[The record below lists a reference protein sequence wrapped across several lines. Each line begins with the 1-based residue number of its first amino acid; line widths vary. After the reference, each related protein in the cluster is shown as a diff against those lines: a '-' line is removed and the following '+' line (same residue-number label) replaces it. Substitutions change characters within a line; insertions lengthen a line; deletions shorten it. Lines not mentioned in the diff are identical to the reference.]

1 MPNYTA
7 PVEDMMFLFDKLRN
21 NKNYN
26 DLEKYKEVNSE
37 LVKDILEEA
46 AKINQNLI
54 LPLAKSGDENPTVLE
69 NGVVRTPP
77 GYKEAYSK
85 YIEDGWTSLSCD
97 PKYGGQGMPKTVSAF
112 FDEMLSSASL
122 SFKLYSEL
130 SIGAY
135 NCISHHATDE
145 IKEKYLPKMVEGK
158 WSGTM
163 CLTEPVCGTDLGLLK
178 TKAIEQSDGTFKL
191 SGQKIFITSGDQD
204 LTENIIHLVIAR
216 AADSP
221 AGTKGISL
229 FLVPKFLVNEDGS
242 IGARNGVSTGSI
254 ESKMGIK
261 GSATCVLNFDDATGY
276 MIGLKNKG
284 LNAMFTMMNLERIVV
299 GIQGLGIS
307 EIAYQNSLSY
317 AKERKQGKTNN
328 TKSTNGADFI
338 IEHADIRKSLL
349 NMKSIIEGERALC
362 FWLSQQTEV
371 SLYHPDEKIKQ
382 EASDLVSL
390 MTPVV
395 KTMFSDMGMEIT
407 SEAMQVHGG
416 YGYTKD
422 QGIEQLYRDNR
433 ITPIYEGTNSIQ
445 AADLVFRKLVNKNGD
460 IVDKYLEL
468 IKNDCST
475 ENEKLKPFIKEL
487 KTHLEVLSTF
497 TDWIKEKVQNSK
509 DDASAACNDY
519 LKALGFV
526 SIAHAWIKVLEVS
539 FKDYEQ
545 NKDFYEDKI
554 QTANFYF
561 KRVLPRAESH
571 FKTATSGS
579 DYIMNFKFS

>member
-26 DLEKYKEVNSE
+26 DLEKYKEVNTE

-54 LPLAKSGDENPTVLE
+54 LPLAKSGDENPSVLE

-77 GYKEAYSK
+77 GYKEAYTK

-135 NCISHHATDE
+135 NCISHHATDK
-145 IKEKYLPKMVEGK
+145 IKDKYLPKIVEGK

-178 TKAIEQSDGTFKL
+178 TKAIEQTDGTFKL

-229 FLVPKFLVNEDGS
+229 FLVPKFIVNEDGS

-261 GSATCVLNFDDATGY
+261 GSATCVLNFDNAVGY
-276 MIGLKNKG
+276 MIGPKNKG

-338 IEHADIRKSLL
+338 IEHADIKKSLL

-407 SEAMQVHGG
+407 SDAMQVHGG

-433 ITPIYEGTNSIQ
+433 ITPIYEGTNSVQ

-460 IVDKYLEL
+460 IINKYLEMV
-468 IKNDCST
+468 KKDCDSET
-475 ENEKLKPFIKEL
+475 KELKPFIEEL
-487 KTHLEVLSTF
+487 KMSLEILSKF
-497 TDWIKEKVQNSK
+497 TSWIKEKIQNSK

-519 LKALGFV
+519 LKALGFIA
-526 SIAHAWIKVLEVS
+526 IAHAWIKVLEVS
-539 FKDYEQ
+539 FRDYEQ
-545 NKDFYEDKI
+545 NKEFYEDKI

-571 FKTATSGS
+571 FKIATSGS
-579 DYIMNFKFS
+579 DYIMNFKFN

>member
-7 PVEDMMFLFDKLRN
+7 PVEDMMFLFDKLRD

-26 DLEKYKEVNSE
+26 ELEKYSEVNSE
-37 LVKDILEEA
+37 LVKDILDEA

-54 LPLAKSGDENPTVLE
+54 LPLAIAGDENPAKLE

-77 GYKEAYSK
+77 GYKEAYNK
-85 YIEDGWTSLSCD
+85 YIEDGWVSLSCD

-112 FDEMLSSASL
+112 FDEMLSATCL

-130 SIGAY
+130 TIGAY

-145 IKEKYLPKMVEGK
+145 MKEKYLPKMVEGK

-178 TKAIEQSDGTFKL
+178 TKAVEQSDGTHKI
-191 SGQKIFITSGDQD
+191 SGQKIFITSGDHD

-216 AADSP
+216 STDSP
-221 AGTKGISL
+221 SGTKGISL
-229 FLVPKFLVNEDGS
+229 FLVPKFIVKDDGS
-242 IGARNGVSTGSI
+242 IGHRNGVSTGSV
-254 ESKMGIK
+254 ENKMGIK
-261 GSATCVLNFDDATGY
+261 GSATCVLNFDDAVGY
-276 MIGLKNKG
+276 MIGPKNKG
-284 LNAMFTMMNLERIVV
+284 LSQMFTMMNLERILV
-299 GIQGLGIS
+299 GIQGLGLS

-338 IEHADIRKSLL
+338 IEHADIRRSLL
-349 NMKSIIEGERALC
+349 NMKSIVEGERALC

-382 EASDLVSL
+382 EASDYVSL

-395 KTMFSDMGMEIT
+395 KSLFTDLAMEIT
-407 SEAMQVHGG
+407 SDAMQIHGG
-416 YGYTKD
+416 YGFTKD

-433 ITPIYEGTNSIQ
+433 ITPIYEGTNSVQ
-445 AADLVFRKLVNKNGD
+445 AADLVFRKLSNKNGN
-460 IVDKYLEL
+460 IINNFMEM
-468 IKNDCST
+468 IKT
-475 ENEKLKPFIKEL
+475 ECVNK
-487 KTHLEVLSTF
+487 S
-497 TDWIKEKVQNSK
+497 EKVQIFSKQLDYYLAILSKFNSWITEKSKEGK
-509 DDASAACNDY
+509 DDVSAAANDY
-519 LKALGFV
+519 LKTLGYISLAF
-526 SIAHAWIKVLEVS
+526 SWIKVLEVS
-539 FKDYEQ
+539 YKEYDS

-554 QTANFYF
+554 NTAKFYF
-561 KRVLPRAESH
+561 DKILPRSEYHYKSAI
-571 FKTATSGS
+571 SGS
-579 DYIMNFKFS
+579 SNIMNFKFN